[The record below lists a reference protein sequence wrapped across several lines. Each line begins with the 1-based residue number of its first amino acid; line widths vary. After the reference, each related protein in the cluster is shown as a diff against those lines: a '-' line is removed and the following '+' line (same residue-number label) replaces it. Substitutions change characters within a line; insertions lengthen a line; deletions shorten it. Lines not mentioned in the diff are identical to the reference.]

1 MSARGRALES
11 DHIKCPQCG
20 TEIEVGEVLARQ
32 VTDTVEARL
41 REEAEARLK
50 QAVASAQSKEREA
63 VRLQLRDMESQL
75 SEKDKAV
82 QAAEAKEL
90 ALLARQRELA
100 TREKQL
106 DQDVEKRLAE
116 REQALTK
123 QIQEQTARA
132 SSKEL
137 QALQQALQS
146 KDAAMDEA
154 RTRELALLKEKSVLE
169 EQRKD
174 MALDYQRK
182 LTEERQQL
190 EKQLIEK
197 YASEADLKLKERDKQ
212 IEGLRKSL
220 AEAKRKSEQ
229 GSMETQGEALE
240 LDLEANL
247 NMHFPHDEISPVPKG
262 IRGADVIQAVHNER
276 MVSCGS
282 IIWET
287 KNTKAWN
294 GAWIDKLKDDQRAIG
309 ANLAVL
315 VSTELPEGIR
325 TFGQLDGVWVT
336 SVAAYVPLAMTLRQQ
351 LVQVTFARSAS
362 EGKSEKMEMVYEY
375 LSGDAFRH
383 KVEAIVETFVGMQEQ
398 LNKEKRAYVRL
409 WKEREKQIERI
420 IENTAGMYGDVRGL
434 IGSAVPEIRAL
445 TLEADGLLPG
455 MDEQDQDP

>member
-1 MSARGRALES
+1 MES
-11 DHIKCPQCG
+11 NHIKCPQCG
-20 TEIEVGEVLARQ
+20 TEIEVGEVLATQ
-32 VTDTVEARL
+32 VTVAVEARL
-41 REEAEARLK
+41 RQEAEVKLK
-50 QAVASAQSKEREA
+50 QAVAAAQAKERDS
-63 VRLQLRDMESQL
+63 VRLQMKNMELQL

-90 ALLARQRELA
+90 ALLARQRELV

-106 DQDVEKRLAE
+106 EQDVEKRLAV
-116 REQALTK
+116 REQELTK
-123 QIQEQTARA
+123 QIQEQTAQA
-132 SSKEL
+132 TSKQLE
-137 QALQQALQS
+137 ALQQALQS
-146 KDAAMDEA
+146 KDTAMDEA
-154 RTRELALLKEKSVLE
+154 RTRELVLLKEKAELE
-169 EQRKD
+169 DKRKN
-174 MALDYQRK
+174 MELDYQRK
-182 LTEERQQL
+182 LAEERQLL

-197 YASEADLKLKERDKQ
+197 YSSEADLKLKERDKQ
-212 IEGLRKSL
+212 IEDLRKSL

-247 NMHFPHDEISPVPKG
+247 NIHFPHDEITPVPKG
-262 IRGADVIQAVHNER
+262 IRGADVIQTVHNQS
-276 MVSCGS
+276 MVNCGS

-294 GAWIDKLKDDQRAIG
+294 SAWIDKLKDDQRSIG

-315 VSTELPEGIR
+315 VSTELPEGIK
-325 TFGQLDGVWVT
+325 TFGHVDGVWVV
-336 SVAAYVPLAMTLRQQ
+336 SVASYIPLAMTLRQQ

-398 LNKEKRAYVRL
+398 LNKEKRAYARL

-434 IGSAVPEIRAL
+434 IGSAVPEIKAL
-445 TLEADGLLPG
+445 TLEGDELLLG
-455 MDEQDQDP
+455 VDETE

>member
-1 MSARGRALES
+1 LES

-20 TEIEVGEVLARQ
+20 TAIEVGEVLARQ
-32 VTDTVEARL
+32 VAVDVEARL
-41 REEAEARLK
+41 RQEAEARLK
-50 QAVASAQSKEREA
+50 QAVASAREQAQDA
-63 VRLQLRDMESQL
+63 VRLQLRDMETQL

-90 ALLARQRELA
+90 ALLAGQRELA
-100 TREKQL
+100 ARAKQL
-106 DQDVEKRLAE
+106 DQDVEQRLAV

-123 QIQEQTARA
+123 QIQAQT
-132 SSKEL
+132 SKAAAQQLET
-137 QALQQALQS
+137 LQQALQS
-146 KDAAMDEA
+146 KEAAMDEA
-154 RTRELALLKEKSVLE
+154 RTRELALLKEKTALE
-169 EQRKD
+169 DQRKD
-174 MALDYQRK
+174 MELDYQRR
-182 LTEERQQL
+182 LTGERQQL

-197 YASEADLKLKERDKQ
+197 YAGEADLKLKERDKQ
-212 IEGLRKSL
+212 IEDLRKSL

-247 NMHFPHDEISPVPKG
+247 NSHFPHDRIAPVPKG
-262 IRGADVIQAVHNER
+262 IRGADIIQSVQNANLLD
-276 MVSCGS
+276 CGA

-294 GAWIDKLKDDQRAIG
+294 SAWIDKLKDDQRAIG

-315 VSTELPEGIR
+315 VSTELPEGIK
-325 TFGQLDGVWVT
+325 TFSQLDGVWVS
-336 SVAAYVPLAMTLRQQ
+336 SVAACIPLAMALRQQ

-398 LNKEKRAYVRL
+398 LNKEKRAYTRL

-434 IGSAVPEIRAL
+434 IGSAVPEIQAL
-445 TLEADGLLPG
+445 TLEDDELLLG
-455 MDEQDQDP
+455 VDEPE

>member
-1 MSARGRALES
+1 
-11 DHIKCPQCG
+11 
-20 TEIEVGEVLARQ
+20 VLARQ
-32 VTDTVEARL
+32 VTATVEARL
-41 REEAEARLK
+41 HEEAEARLK
-50 QAVASAQSKEREA
+50 QAVASAQSKERDA

-90 ALLARQRELA
+90 ALLAQQRELA

-123 QIQEQTARA
+123 QIQEEAGRA
-132 SSKEL
+132 SAKQL
-137 QALQQALQS
+137 QVLQEALQS
-146 KDAAMDEA
+146 REAAMDEA
-154 RTRELALLKEKSVLE
+154 RARELVLLKEKAALE
-169 EQRKD
+169 EKRKD
-174 MALDYQRK
+174 MELDYQRK
-182 LTEERQQL
+182 LTVERQQL
-190 EKQLIEK
+190 EQKLIEK
-197 YASEADLKLKERDKQ
+197 YAGEADLKLRERDKQ
-212 IEGLRKSL
+212 IDDLRKSL

-247 NMHFPHDEISPVPKG
+247 NSHFPHDVISPVPKG
-262 IRGADVIQAVHNER
+262 IRGADVIQAVHNE
-276 MVSCGS
+276 SLLDCGS

-315 VSTELPEGIR
+315 VSTELPDGIK
-325 TFGQLDGVWVT
+325 TFGQLEGVWVA
-336 SVAAYVPLAMTLRQQ
+336 SVAAYIPLAMTLRQQ

-398 LNKEKRAYVRL
+398 LNKEKRAYARL

-434 IGSAVPEIRAL
+434 IGSAVPEIQAL
-445 TLEADGLLPG
+445 TLDDDGLLLG
-455 MDEQDQDP
+455 VDEQE

>member
-1 MSARGRALES
+1 MEA
-11 DHIKCPQCG
+11 DNIKCPQCG

-32 VTDTVEARL
+32 VAADVEARL
-41 REEAEARLK
+41 RQEAEARLK
-50 QAVASAQSKEREA
+50 QAVATAQEQERDA
-63 VRLQLRDMESQL
+63 VRLQLKDMESQL

-90 ALLARQRELA
+90 ALLAGQRELA
-100 TREKQL
+100 VRVKQL
-106 DQDVEKRLAE
+106 DQDVEQRLAV
-116 REQALTK
+116 REQELTK
-123 QIQEQTARA
+123 QIQEQT
-132 SSKEL
+132 SKAAAQQLE
-137 QALQQALQS
+137 ALQQALQS

-154 RTRELALLKEKSVLE
+154 RTRELALLKEQAVLE
-169 EQRKD
+169 EKRKD
-174 MALDYQRK
+174 MELDYQRK

-190 EKQLIEK
+190 EKQLIDK

-212 IEGLRKSL
+212 IEDLRKSL
-220 AEAKRKSEQ
+220 TEAKRKSEQ

-247 NMHFPHDEISPVPKG
+247 TSHFPHDGIAPVPKG
-262 IRGADVIQAVHNER
+262 IRGADIIQSVHNES
-276 MVSCGS
+276 MVDCGS
-282 IIWET
+282 LIWET

-294 GAWIDKLKDDQRAIG
+294 NAWIDKLKDDQRSIG
-309 ANLAVL
+309 ANLAIL
-315 VSTELPEGIR
+315 VSTELPEGIT

-336 SVAAYVPLAMTLRQQ
+336 SVAACIPLAMTLRQQ

-398 LNKEKRAYVRL
+398 LNKEKRAYARL

-434 IGSAVPEIRAL
+434 IGSAVPEIQAL
-445 TLEADGLLPG
+445 TLEDDELLLG
-455 MDEQDQDP
+455 VDEQE

>member
-1 MSARGRALES
+1 LES

-20 TEIEVGEVLARQ
+20 TEIEVGAVLARQ
-32 VTDTVEARL
+32 VTEVVEARL
-41 REEAEARLK
+41 RQEAEARLK
-50 QAVASAQSKEREA
+50 QAVAAAQAKERDI
-63 VRLQLRDMESQL
+63 VRLQLQDMQSQL

-90 ALLARQRELA
+90 ELRARQRELA

-106 DQDVEKRLAE
+106 DEDVEKRLAV

-123 QIQEQTARA
+123 QIQEQA
-132 SSKEL
+132 SQAASKQLEALQLAL
-137 QALQQALQS
+137 QAR
-146 KDAAMDEA
+146 DAAMDAA
-154 RTRELALLKEKSVLE
+154 RARELALLQEKTALE
-169 EQRKD
+169 EARKD
-174 MALDYQRK
+174 MELVYQRK
-182 LTEERQQL
+182 SMEERLQL

-197 YASEADLKLKERDKQ
+197 YSGENDLKLKERDKQ
-212 IEGLRKSL
+212 IEDLRKSL
-220 AEAKRKSEQ
+220 AEAKRVSEQ

-247 NMHFPHDEISPVPKG
+247 NMHFPHDQVAPVPKG
-262 IRGADVIQAVHNER
+262 IRGADIIQTVNNQG
-276 MVSCGS
+276 VNCGS

-294 GAWIDKLKDDQRAIG
+294 NAWIDKLKDDQRAIG

-315 VSTELPEGIR
+315 VSTELPEGLK
-325 TFGQLDGVWVT
+325 TFGQLDGVWVS
-336 SVAAYVPLAMTLRQQ
+336 SVAAYIPLAMTLRQQ

-398 LNKEKRAYVRL
+398 LNKEKRAYARL

-445 TLEADGLLPG
+445 TLEADELLLG
-455 MDEQDQDP
+455 VDEPE

>member
-1 MSARGRALES
+1 MES

-32 VTDTVEARL
+32 VTVDVEARL
-41 REEAEARLK
+41 RQEAEARLK
-50 QAVASAQSKEREA
+50 QAVSAAQAKERDT
-63 VRLQLRDMESQL
+63 VRLQLQDMQSQL

-90 ALLARQRELA
+90 ELRARQRELA

-106 DQDVEKRLAE
+106 DQDVEKRLAV
-116 REQALTK
+116 REQELTR
-123 QIQEQTARA
+123 QIQEQATKATA
-132 SSKEL
+132 KQLE
-137 QALQQALQS
+137 ALQLALQT
-146 KDAAMDEA
+146 KDTAMDEA
-154 RTRELALLKEKSVLE
+154 RTRELALMQEKAALE
-169 EQRKD
+169 EARKD
-174 MALDYQRK
+174 MELVYQRK
-182 LTEERQQL
+182 SIEERQQL

-197 YASEADLKLKERDKQ
+197 YSSEADLKLKERDKQ
-212 IEGLRKSL
+212 IEDLRKSL

-247 NMHFPHDEISPVPKG
+247 NMHFPHDEIAPVPKG
-262 IRGADVIQAVHNER
+262 IRGADVIQTVNNQS
-276 MVSCGS
+276 VNCGS

-287 KNTKAWN
+287 KNTKAWSS
-294 GAWIDKLKDDQRAIG
+294 AWIDKLKDDQRAVG

-315 VSTELPEGIR
+315 VSTELPEGIK
-325 TFGQLDGVWVT
+325 TFGQLDGVWV
-336 SVAAYVPLAMTLRQQ
+336 SSLAAYIPLAMALRQQ
-351 LVQVTFARSAS
+351 LAQVTFARSAR

-398 LNKEKRAYVRL
+398 LNKEKRAYARL

-434 IGSAVPEIRAL
+434 IGSAVPEIKAL
-445 TLEADGLLPG
+445 SLEADELLL
-455 MDEQDQDP
+455 DVDDQE

>member
-1 MSARGRALES
+1 
-11 DHIKCPQCG
+11 
-20 TEIEVGEVLARQ
+20 VLAKQ
-32 VTDTVEARL
+32 VATEVEARV
-41 REEAEARLK
+41 RQEAEATLK
-50 QAVASAQSKEREA
+50 QAVAAAQARERDA
-63 VRLQLRDMESQL
+63 VRLQMKDMELQL
-75 SEKDKAV
+75 SEKDNAV
-82 QAAEAKEL
+82 RAAEAREL
-90 ALLARQRELA
+90 ALRAQQRELA
-100 TREKQL
+100 AREKQL
-106 DQDVEKRLAE
+106 DQDVETRLAARAQE
-116 REQALTK
+116 LTRE
-123 QIQEQTARA
+123 IQEQTSKATAQQMAALQEALQAKDADMDKARA
-132 SSKEL
+132 
-137 QALQQALQS
+137 
-146 KDAAMDEA
+146 
-154 RTRELALLKEKSVLE
+154 RELALLKEKAELE
-169 EQRKD
+169 EKRKN
-174 MALDYQRK
+174 MEVDYQRK
-182 LTEERQQL
+182 LAEERQQL
-190 EKQLIEK
+190 EKQLIDK

-212 IEGLRKSL
+212 IEDLRKSL

-247 NMHFPHDEISPVPKG
+247 NSHFPHDTIAPVPKG
-262 IRGADVIQAVHNER
+262 IRGADVIQTVTNQN

-294 GAWIDKLKDDQRAIG
+294 MTWIDKLKDDQRAIG

-325 TFGQLDGVWVT
+325 TFGQVDGVWVT
-336 SVAAYVPLAMTLRQQ
+336 SVAAYIPLAMALRQQ

-398 LNKEKRAYVRL
+398 LNKEKRAYARL

-434 IGSAVPEIRAL
+434 IGSAVPEIQGL
-445 TLEADGLLPG
+445 TLEGGDLLLG
-455 MDEQDQDP
+455 VDDEPL

>member
-1 MSARGRALES
+1 MLES

-32 VTDTVEARL
+32 VTVAVEARL

-100 TREKQL
+100 SREKQL
-106 DQDVEKRLAE
+106 DQAVEKRLAE
-116 REQALTK
+116 REQALSK
-123 QIQEQTARA
+123 QIKEESARA
-132 SSKEL
+132 TAKEL
-137 QALQQALQS
+137 DALQQALQS
-146 KDAAMDEA
+146 KVAAMDEA
-154 RTRELALLKEKSVLE
+154 RARELVLLQEKAALE
-169 EQRKD
+169 EKRKD

-182 LTEERQQL
+182 LSEERQQL

-197 YASEADLKLKERDKQ
+197 YAGEADLKLKERDKQ
-212 IEGLRKSL
+212 IEDLRKSL
-220 AEAKRKSEQ
+220 AEAKRVSEQ

-262 IRGADVIQAVHNER
+262 IRGADVIQAVHNES
-276 MVSCGS
+276 MLDCGS

-315 VSTELPEGIR
+315 VSTELPEGVK
-325 TFGQLDGVWVT
+325 TFGQLDGVWVA
-336 SVAAYVPLAMTLRQQ
+336 SVAAYIPLAMTLRQQ

-398 LNKEKRAYVRL
+398 LNKEKRAYARL

-434 IGSAVPEIRAL
+434 IGSAVPEIQAL
-445 TLEADGLLPG
+445 TLEDDGLLLG
-455 MDEQDQDP
+455 MDEQDQDL

>member
-1 MSARGRALES
+1 LES
-11 DHIKCPQCG
+11 DNIKCPQCG

-32 VTDTVEARL
+32 VAADVEARL
-41 REEAEARLK
+41 RQEAEARLK
-50 QAVASAQSKEREA
+50 QAVATAQEQERDA
-63 VRLQLRDMESQL
+63 VRLQLKDMESQL
-75 SEKDKAV
+75 SEKNKAV

-90 ALLARQRELA
+90 ALLAGQRELA
-100 TREKQL
+100 ARTKQL
-106 DQDVEKRLAE
+106 DQDVEKRLAV
-116 REQALTK
+116 REQELTR
-123 QIQEQTARA
+123 QIQEQTSKAA
-132 SSKEL
+132 SQQLE
-137 QALQQALQS
+137 ALQQALQS

-154 RTRELALLKEKSVLE
+154 RTRELVLLKEKAALE
-169 EQRKD
+169 EKRKG
-174 MALDYQRK
+174 MELDYQRK
-182 LTEERQQL
+182 LTEEHQQL
-190 EKQLIEK
+190 EKQLIDK

-212 IEGLRKSL
+212 IEDLRKSL
-220 AEAKRKSEQ
+220 SEAKRKSEQ

-247 NMHFPHDEISPVPKG
+247 SSHFPHDGIAPVPKG
-262 IRGADVIQAVHNER
+262 IRGADVIQSVHNES
-276 MVSCGS
+276 MVDCGS
-282 IIWET
+282 LIWET

-294 GAWIDKLKDDQRAIG
+294 NAWIDKLKDDQRSIG

-315 VSTELPEGIR
+315 VSTELPEGIK

-336 SVAAYVPLAMTLRQQ
+336 SVAACIPLAMTLRQQ

-398 LNKEKRAYVRL
+398 LNKEKRAYARL

-445 TLEADGLLPG
+445 TLEDDELLLG
-455 MDEQDQDP
+455 VDEPE

>member
-1 MSARGRALES
+1 MES
-11 DHIKCPQCG
+11 DNIKCPQCG

-32 VTDTVEARL
+32 VTMDVEARL
-41 REEAEARLK
+41 RQEAETKLK
-50 QAVASAQSKEREA
+50 QAVASAQAQERDA
-63 VRLQLRDMESQL
+63 VRLQLKDMESRL

-106 DQDVEKRLAE
+106 DQDVEKRLAV
-116 REQALTK
+116 REQELTK
-123 QIQEQTARA
+123 QIQEETTRA
-132 SSKEL
+132 SL
-137 QALQQALQS
+137 QQLEALQQALQS

-154 RTRELALLKEKSVLE
+154 RARELALLKEKSVLE
-169 EQRKD
+169 DKRKD
-174 MALDYQRK
+174 MELDYQRK

-197 YASEADLKLKERDKQ
+197 YAGEADLKLKERDKQ
-212 IEGLRKSL
+212 IEDLRKSL

-247 NMHFPHDEISPVPKG
+247 NSHFPHDGISPVPKG
-262 IRGADVIQAVHNER
+262 IRGADVIQTVHNES
-276 MVSCGS
+276 MVDCGS

-294 GAWIDKLKDDQRAIG
+294 SAWIDKLKDDQRAIG

-315 VSTELPEGIR
+315 VSRELPEGVKA
-325 TFGQLDGVWVT
+325 FGHVDGIWVA
-336 SVAAYVPLAMTLRQQ
+336 SLASYIPLAMALRQQ

-362 EGKSEKMEMVYEY
+362 EGKSEKMELVYAY

-398 LNKEKRAYVRL
+398 LNKEKRAYARL

-434 IGSAVPEIRAL
+434 IGSAVPEIQAL
-445 TLEADGLLPG
+445 TLEGDELLLG
-455 MDEQDQDP
+455 VDEQE

>member
-1 MSARGRALES
+1 LES

-32 VTDTVEARL
+32 VTDNVEARL
-41 REEAEARLK
+41 RQEAEVRLK
-50 QAVASAQSKEREA
+50 QAVASAQEQERNA
-63 VRLQLRDMESQL
+63 VRLQLKDMASQL

-90 ALLARQRELA
+90 ALLAQQRELTA
-100 TREKQL
+100 REKQL
-106 DQDVEKRLAE
+106 DQDVEKRLAV
-116 REQALTK
+116 REEELTR
-123 QIQEQTARA
+123 QIQADTARTA
-132 SSKEL
+132 SKQLE
-137 QALQQALQS
+137 ALQEKLQS
-146 KDAAMDEA
+146 REAAMDEA
-154 RTRELALLKEKSVLE
+154 RARELALLKEKAVLE
-169 EQRKD
+169 DKRKD
-174 MALDYQRK
+174 MELDYQRK
-182 LTEERQQL
+182 LTVERQQL

-212 IEGLRKSL
+212 IEDLRKSL
-220 AEAKRKSEQ
+220 AEARRVSEQ

-247 NMHFPHDEISPVPKG
+247 GSHFPHDGIAPVPKG
-262 IRGADVIQAVHNER
+262 IRGADIIQTVHNES
-276 MVSCGS
+276 MLDCGTLV
-282 IIWET
+282 WET

-294 GAWIDKLKDDQRAIG
+294 SAWTDKLKDDQRAIG

-315 VSTELPEGIR
+315 VSTELPEGIK
-325 TFGQLDGVWVT
+325 TFGLVDGVWVT
-336 SVAAYVPLAMTLRQQ
+336 SVAACIPLAMTLRQQ

-398 LNKEKRAYVRL
+398 LNKEKRAYARL

-434 IGSAVPEIRAL
+434 IGSAVPEIKAL
-445 TLEADGLLPG
+445 TLEGDELLLG
-455 MDEQDQDP
+455 VDEPE

>member
-1 MSARGRALES
+1 MEADS
-11 DHIKCPQCG
+11 IKCPQCG
-20 TEIEVGEVLARQ
+20 TEIEVGEVLAKQ
-32 VTDTVEARL
+32 VAADVEARL
-41 REEAEARLK
+41 RQEAEEQLK
-50 QAVASAQSKEREA
+50 QAVASAQKQERDS
-63 VRLQLRDMESQL
+63 VRLQIKDMESQL

-90 ALLARQRELA
+90 ALLAGQRELA
-100 TREKQL
+100 ARAKQL
-106 DQDVEKRLAE
+106 DQDVEKRLAV

-123 QIQEQTARA
+123 QIQEQTSKAA
-132 SSKEL
+132 SKQLE
-137 QALQQALQS
+137 ALQQALQS

-154 RTRELALLKEKSVLE
+154 RTREVVLLKEKSVLE
-169 EQRKD
+169 DKRKD
-174 MALDYQRK
+174 MEVDYQRK
-182 LTEERQQL
+182 LIEERQQL
-190 EKQLIEK
+190 ERQLIEK

-212 IEGLRKSL
+212 IEDLRKSL

-247 NMHFPHDEISPVPKG
+247 NSHFPHDGIAPVPKG
-262 IRGADVIQAVHNER
+262 IRGADVIQTVHNES
-276 MVSCGS
+276 MVDCGS
-282 IIWET
+282 LIWET

-294 GAWIDKLKDDQRAIG
+294 RSWIDKLKDDQRSIG

-315 VSTELPEGIR
+315 VSTELPEGIK

-336 SVAAYVPLAMTLRQQ
+336 SVAACIPLAMTLRQQ

-398 LNKEKRAYVRL
+398 LNKEKRAYARL

-434 IGSAVPEIRAL
+434 IGSAVPEIQAL
-445 TLEADGLLPG
+445 TLEDDELLLG
-455 MDEQDQDP
+455 VDEQE

>member
-1 MSARGRALES
+1 MES
-11 DHIKCPQCG
+11 NHIKCPQCG
-20 TEIEVGEVLARQ
+20 TEIEVGEVLATQ
-32 VTDTVEARL
+32 VTVAVEARL
-41 REEAEARLK
+41 RQEAEARLK
-50 QAVASAQSKEREA
+50 QAVAAAQAKERDS
-63 VRLQLRDMESQL
+63 VRLQMKNMELQL

-90 ALLARQRELA
+90 ALLARQRELV

-106 DQDVEKRLAE
+106 EQDVEKRLAV
-116 REQALTK
+116 REQELTK
-123 QIQEQTARA
+123 QIQEQTAQA
-132 SSKEL
+132 TSKQLE
-137 QALQQALQS
+137 ALQQALQS
-146 KDAAMDEA
+146 KDTAMDEA
-154 RTRELALLKEKSVLE
+154 RARELVLLKQKAELE
-169 EQRKD
+169 DKRKN
-174 MALDYQRK
+174 MELDYQRK
-182 LTEERQQL
+182 LAEERQLL

-197 YASEADLKLKERDKQ
+197 YSSEADLKLKERDKQ
-212 IEGLRKSL
+212 IEDLRKSL

-247 NMHFPHDEISPVPKG
+247 NTHFPHDEIAPVPKG
-262 IRGADVIQAVHNER
+262 IRGADVIQTVHNQS
-276 MVSCGS
+276 MVNCGS

-294 GAWIDKLKDDQRAIG
+294 SAWIDKLKDDQRAIG

-315 VSTELPEGIR
+315 VSTELPEGIK
-325 TFGQLDGVWVT
+325 TFGHVDGVWVV
-336 SVAAYVPLAMTLRQQ
+336 SVASYIPLAMTLRQQ

-398 LNKEKRAYVRL
+398 LNKEKRAYARL

-434 IGSAVPEIRAL
+434 IGSAVPEIKAL
-445 TLEADGLLPG
+445 TLEGDELLLG
-455 MDEQDQDP
+455 VDETE

>member
-1 MSARGRALES
+1 M
-11 DHIKCPQCG
+11 
-20 TEIEVGEVLARQ
+20 LAKQ
-32 VTDTVEARL
+32 VTVAVEARL
-41 REEAEARLK
+41 RGEAEARLK
-50 QAVASAQSKEREA
+50 QAVASAHLKEREA
-63 VRLQLRDMESQL
+63 VRLQLRDMETQL
-75 SEKDKAV
+75 SEKDRAV

-106 DQDVEKRLAE
+106 DQAVEKRLAE
-116 REQALTK
+116 RVQTLSK
-123 QIQEQTARA
+123 QIREETTRDTA
-132 SSKEL
+132 KQLE
-137 QALQQALQS
+137 ALQQALQS
-146 KDAAMDEA
+146 RDAAMDEA
-154 RTRELALLKEKSVLE
+154 RARELVLLQEKAALEV
-169 EQRKD
+169 QRKD

-182 LTEERQQL
+182 LGEERQQL

-197 YASEADLKLKERDKQ
+197 YAGEADLKLKERDKQ
-212 IEGLRKSL
+212 IEDLRKSL

-247 NMHFPHDEISPVPKG
+247 NMHFPHDRVSPVPKG
-262 IRGADVIQAVHNER
+262 IRGADVIQAVHNES
-276 MVSCGS
+276 MVECGS

-315 VSTELPEGIR
+315 VSTELPEGIK
-325 TFGQLDGVWVT
+325 TFGLLDGIWVA
-336 SVAAYVPLAMTLRQQ
+336 SVVAYIPLAMTLRQQ

-362 EGKSEKMEMVYEY
+362 QGKSEKMEMVYEY

-398 LNKEKRAYVRL
+398 LNKEKRAYARL

-434 IGSAVPEIRAL
+434 IGSAVPEIQAL
-445 TLEADGLLPG
+445 TLENDGLLLG
-455 MDEQDQDP
+455 VDEQEKPG

>member
-1 MSARGRALES
+1 MTATARESALES

-32 VTDTVEARL
+32 VTEVVEARL

-50 QAVASAQSKEREA
+50 QAVASAQAKERDA

-75 SEKDKAV
+75 SEKDKVV

-100 TREKQL
+100 TREKQV
-106 DQDVEKRLAE
+106 DQNVEQRLAV
-116 REQALTK
+116 REQELTK
-123 QIQEQTARA
+123 HIQEETSKA
-132 SSKEL
+132 SAKQLE
-137 QALQQALQS
+137 ALQQALQT

-154 RTRELALLKEKSVLE
+154 RTRELLLLKEKAALE
-169 EQRKD
+169 EQRKG
-174 MALDYQRK
+174 MELDYQRK
-182 LTEERQQL
+182 LTVERQQL
-190 EKQLIEK
+190 EQQLIEK
-197 YASEADLKLKERDKQ
+197 YAGEADLKLKERDKQ
-212 IEGLRKSL
+212 IEDLRKSL

-247 NMHFPHDEISPVPKG
+247 NMHFPHDVISPVPKG
-262 IRGADVIQAVHNER
+262 IRGADVIQSVHNEA
-276 MVSCGS
+276 MLDCGS

-294 GAWIDKLKDDQRAIG
+294 AAWIDKLKDDQRAIG

-315 VSTELPEGIR
+315 VSTELPQEVK
-325 TFGQLDGVWVT
+325 TFSLLDGVWVA
-336 SVAAYVPLAMTLRQQ
+336 SVATYIPLAMSLRQQ
-351 LVQVTFARSAS
+351 LLQVTFARSAS
-362 EGKSEKMEMVYEY
+362 QGKSEKMEMVYEY

-398 LNKEKRAYVRL
+398 LNKEKRAYARL

-445 TLEADGLLPG
+445 TLEEDELLLG
-455 MDEQDQDP
+455 VDEQE

>member
-1 MSARGRALES
+1 MES
-11 DHIKCPQCG
+11 DLIKCPQCG

-32 VTDTVEARL
+32 VTDAVEGRL
-41 REEAEARLK
+41 RQEAEVKLK
-50 QAVASAQSKEREA
+50 QAVASAREKERDSA
-63 VRLQLRDMESQL
+63 RLQLKDMESQL

-90 ALLARQRELA
+90 ALLAQQRELA
-100 TREKQL
+100 AREKQL
-106 DQDVEKRLAE
+106 EQDVEKRLAV
-116 REQALTK
+116 REQELTK
-123 QIQEQTARA
+123 QIQEETTRA
-132 SSKEL
+132 SSKQLE
-137 QALQQALQS
+137 ALQQALQS

-154 RTRELALLKEKSVLE
+154 RTRELVLLKEKAALE
-169 EQRKD
+169 DKRKD
-174 MALDYQRK
+174 MELDYQRK

-212 IEGLRKSL
+212 IEDLRKSL

-247 NMHFPHDEISPVPKG
+247 NSYFPHDGIAPVPKG
-262 IRGADVIQAVHNER
+262 IRGADVIQTVHNES
-276 MVSCGS
+276 MLDCGS

-294 GAWIDKLKDDQRAIG
+294 SAWIDKLKDDQRAIG

-315 VSTELPEGIR
+315 VSRELPEGIK

-336 SVAAYVPLAMTLRQQ
+336 SLAAYIPLAMTLRQQ

-398 LNKEKRAYVRL
+398 LNKEKRAYARL

-434 IGSAVPEIRAL
+434 IGSSVPEIQAL
-445 TLEADGLLPG
+445 TLEGDELLLG
-455 MDEQDQDP
+455 VDEQE

>member
-1 MSARGRALES
+1 M
-11 DHIKCPQCG
+11 
-20 TEIEVGEVLARQ
+20 
-32 VTDTVEARL
+32 
-41 REEAEARLK
+41 REEAEVRLK
-50 QAVASAQSKEREA
+50 QAVASARTKERDA
-63 VRLQLRDMESQL
+63 VRLQLRDMQSQL
-75 SEKDKAV
+75 SEKDRAV

-106 DQDVEKRLAE
+106 EQDVEKRLAV
-116 REQALTK
+116 REQELTK
-123 QIQEQTARA
+123 HIQEETSKA
-132 SSKEL
+132 SAKQLE
-137 QALQQALQS
+137 ALQQTLQS
-146 KDAAMDEA
+146 RDAAMDEA
-154 RTRELALLKEKSVLE
+154 RARELVLLKEKAALE
-169 EQRKD
+169 EKRKD
-174 MALDYQRK
+174 MELDYQRK

-190 EKQLIEK
+190 EQQLIEK
-197 YASEADLKLKERDKQ
+197 YAGEADLKLKERDKQ
-212 IEGLRKSL
+212 IEDLRKSL

-247 NMHFPHDEISPVPKG
+247 NSHFPHDAISPVPKG
-262 IRGADVIQAVHNER
+262 IRGADVIQAVHNES
-276 MVSCGS
+276 MLDCGS

-294 GAWIDKLKDDQRAIG
+294 AAWIDKLKDDQRAIG

-315 VSTELPEGIR
+315 VSTELPEGVK
-325 TFGQLDGVWVT
+325 TFGQLDGVWVA
-336 SVAAYVPLAMTLRQQ
+336 SVAAYIPLAMTLRQQ

-383 KVEAIVETFVGMQEQ
+383 KVEAIVETFVGMQDQ
-398 LNKEKRAYVRL
+398 LNKEKRAYARL

-434 IGSAVPEIRAL
+434 IGSAVPEIQAL
-445 TLEADGLLPG
+445 TLEDDELLLG
-455 MDEQDQDP
+455 VDEQQ